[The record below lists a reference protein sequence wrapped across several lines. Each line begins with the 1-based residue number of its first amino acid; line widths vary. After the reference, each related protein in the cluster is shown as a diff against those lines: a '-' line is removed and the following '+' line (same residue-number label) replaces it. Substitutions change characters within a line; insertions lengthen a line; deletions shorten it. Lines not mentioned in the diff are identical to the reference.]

1 EIEAL
6 FSGDLQQ
13 WTRNR
18 QQRRRLVVTSVESA
32 RYPVELGN
40 PNRRAYPR
48 VSRILADRPAE
59 MRQADTPVQRQP
71 AGGSE
76 LILQEARFHVSPQRL
91 AMAQRRSA
99 AVTGNDSE
107 ELVIALAKHLEAG
120 TGIVPPADDADLRD
134 AAHVVRATVVFRN
147 HRCISRVAVELPNV

>member
-1 EIEAL
+1 
-6 FSGDLQQ
+6 
-13 WTRNR
+13 
-18 QQRRRLVVTSVESA
+18 
-32 RYPVELGN
+32 
-40 PNRRAYPR
+40 
-48 VSRILADRPAE
+48 PAE

-76 LILQEARFHVSPQRL
+76 LILQEDRFHVSPQRL

-120 TGIVPPADDADLRD
+120 TGIVTPADDADLRD
-134 AAHVVRATVVFRN
+134 AALVVRATVDFRN
-147 HRCISRVAVELPNV
+147 HRCISRVAVELPNVMSAIEVVEGRDRDHSALSDGMQPGEIHQRIAFFFHVANAEGLLIRI